1 METNKI
7 LLTSEEVS
15 QKFFNGKRSPWSLL
29 QDVKKKRL
37 PALHIGNRV
46 FFELHTLNSW
56 FDSQLAESLNNTME
70 VPKHDG
76 GIRKID

>member
-15 QKFFNGKRSPWSLL
+15 KKFFNGKRSPWSLL

-37 PALHIGNRV
+37 PALHIGKRV

-70 VPKHDG
+70 VSKYDG